1 MEKEISF
8 PLLDNI
14 KTLELEGFLPVSF
27 LGKTLYD
34 FGADA
39 YLIKTPSDLYE
50 KNSYTKLSN
59 KLNKGKKNIFLDFS
73 EKSGLEILDKI
84 LQKTDILIDSYN
96 PSILDKLIIIKI
108 TVNNN
113 HQLLQDKKS
122 HFSVS
127 LNNEYNLSSISN
139 ILKFFKNK
147 ENKFLSPQI
156 ILGDLFNGCL
166 IPLNDLSE
174 ALINRNEFKRG
185 SLIEWSVN
193 SNLSSLSD
201 ISLKLIEKN
210 KFHFSCITK
219 NYEYILF
226 SLDNNEKLNL
236 HLKKICERFL
246 IESLN
251 LNDLAENMR
260 LYLIRDYID
269 YFDLIT
275 KSQNDTV
282 KYIKDLCK
290 LFMKE
295 EIMKNLK
302 KVEYLEIYPILQ
314 VKELIQFF
322 KNSNILKG
330 DNIINSFIP
339 DGNEGNNTNMNN
351 NTTNFSKNIYD
362 VNYLNNQLK
371 GFNLTQKDIDYI
383 KSKEVFLPKL

>member
-1 MEKEISF
+1 
-8 PLLDNI
+8 
-14 KTLELEGFLPVSF
+14 
-27 LGKTLYD
+27 
-34 FGADA
+34 
-39 YLIKTPSDLYE
+39 
-50 KNSYTKLSN
+50 
-59 KLNKGKKNIFLDFS
+59 
-73 EKSGLEILDKI
+73 
-84 LQKTDILIDSYN
+84 
-96 PSILDKLIIIKI
+96 
-108 TVNNN
+108 
-113 HQLLQDKKS
+113 
-122 HFSVS
+122 
-127 LNNEYNLSSISN
+127 
-139 ILKFFKNK
+139 
-147 ENKFLSPQI
+147 
-156 ILGDLFNGCL
+156 
-166 IPLNDLSE
+166 
-174 ALINRNEFKRG
+174 
-185 SLIEWSVN
+185 
-193 SNLSSLSD
+193 
-201 ISLKLIEKN
+201 
-210 KFHFSCITK
+210 
-219 NYEYILF
+219 
-226 SLDNNEKLNL
+226 
-236 HLKKICERFL
+236 
-246 IESLN
+246 
-251 LNDLAENMR
+251 MR